1 MMKNCGDAVHAYV
14 AERDV
19 LKEMVKI
26 VKKKASFCIGYELYY
41 YIPYFRNKVIYIYFF
56 FPSETRWPCQTKDS
70 FIDRHLA
77 RSFGGSTWK
86 ISSILCDIPTAAGN
100 FLIDI
105 ENCWK
110 FVLNYSRL

>member
-56 FPSETRWPCQTKDS
+56 FLQKLDG
-70 FIDRHLA
+70 LVKQ
-77 RSFGGSTWK
+77 K
-86 ISSILCDIPTAAGN
+86 ILS
-100 FLIDI
+100 LIDI
-105 ENCWK
+105 WQEALGGPLGK
-110 FVLNYSRL
+110 FPQYYATYQQLLVIF